1 MPSFIWNAEI
11 GQWLFF
17 QDPSV
22 SMDHSLRWSLEV
34 SQSVICKAGVKRVE
48 GGGYVTL
55 IPSLS
60 RPAMQVTE
68 SNKGVSCVVMLQG
81 PVKGE
86 VRWENNVVN
95 VFNKLD
101 KYNITGKTHYN
112 LWQGN
117 IQYDREKGTK
127 GQLILVWQQELNM
140 IIRQYL
146 SISWSNSEN
155 KVLLQ
160 N

>member
-1 MPSFIWNAEI
+1 MLLCYKDQLKEKSDERINSW
-11 GQWLFF
+11 
-17 QDPSV
+17 
-22 SMDHSLRWSLEV
+22 
-34 SQSVICKAGVKRVE
+34 VKH
-48 GGGYVTL
+48 
-55 IPSLS
+55 
-60 RPAMQVTE
+60 
-68 SNKGVSCVVMLQG
+68 
-81 PVKGE
+81 
-86 VRWENNVVN
+86 NVVN

-127 GQLILVWQQELNM
+127 GQLILVRQQELNM

>member
-1 MPSFIWNAEI
+1 MLLCYKDQLKEKSDERINSW
-11 GQWLFF
+11 
-17 QDPSV
+17 
-22 SMDHSLRWSLEV
+22 
-34 SQSVICKAGVKRVE
+34 VKH
-48 GGGYVTL
+48 
-55 IPSLS
+55 
-60 RPAMQVTE
+60 
-68 SNKGVSCVVMLQG
+68 
-81 PVKGE
+81 
-86 VRWENNVVN
+86 NVVN

-101 KYNITGKTHYN
+101 KYNITRKTHYN

>member
-155 KVLLQ
+155 KILLQ